1 MVEKL
6 KKTFF
11 NSGIGE
17 MLLTNLSNAFDC
29 LKDDLLIA
37 KLALYRFDQS

>member
-6 KKTFF
+6 KKTFY

-17 MLLTNLSNAFDC
+17 MLLSDLSKAFDC
-29 LKDDLLIA
+29 LKDDLLIV
-37 KLALYRFDQS
+37 KLAVYRFDQS